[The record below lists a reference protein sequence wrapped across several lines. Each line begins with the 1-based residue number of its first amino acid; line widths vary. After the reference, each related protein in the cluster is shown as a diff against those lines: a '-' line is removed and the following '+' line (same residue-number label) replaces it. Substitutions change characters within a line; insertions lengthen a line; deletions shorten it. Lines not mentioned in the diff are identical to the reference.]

1 MLKTDGFSLIEVLV
15 ALTIFTVSLLGM
27 VEAQLIA
34 LKQNQHIL
42 NQAIVRI
49 QENNIR
55 EEIYG
60 INSIGYERNSTHP

>member
-1 MLKTDGFSLIEVLV
+1 MIEVLV